1 MPTMASG
8 QSNVQD
14 AVHDAEGAKTTTR
27 SRAPAP
33 KTGYAE
39 APGPEAIGGPTRVS
53 SESPVGKSCGVRD
66 RTGSLL
72 SCRWQ
77 TLTQVQDM
85 VLELKARANS
95 ASPVAAQGASRMHL
109 TGLCGMDH
117 VLVAMIGFGA

>member
-14 AVHDAEGAKTTTR
+14 AANDTEGAKNTTR

-72 SCRWQ
+72 SCRRQ
-77 TLTQVQDM
+77 GLTEAQDM
-85 VLELKARANS
+85 IPVLKARANS
-95 ASPVAAQGASRMHL
+95 ASPVGCVPDAPVWGRVRDWRR
-109 TGLCGMDH
+109 GLLSESCR
-117 VLVAMIGFGA
+117 